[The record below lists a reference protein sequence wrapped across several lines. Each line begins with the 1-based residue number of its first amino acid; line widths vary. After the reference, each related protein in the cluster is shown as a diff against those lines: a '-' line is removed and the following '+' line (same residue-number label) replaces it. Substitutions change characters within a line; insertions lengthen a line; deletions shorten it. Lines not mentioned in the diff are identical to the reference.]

1 MFEYGEFRMLKTWE
15 PVLVVDDSQAMG
27 DIMKQLLI
35 SIGFGDVEIRTNA
48 IEGMSELKERPYT
61 LVICDLDMRPIDGL
75 QFVQMIRS
83 DTDTWRTPVLLT
95 TASKALAVEA
105 LKGGACSE
113 ANGFILKPFTAVELK
128 AKLAE
133 VLEAKYLD
141 RNLMP
146 TRMARLNGDWAPS
159 RKREM
164 IEETLINAMKRVG
177 LHTPD

>member
-1 MFEYGEFRMLKTWE
+1 MLKTWE
-15 PVLVVDDSQAMG
+15 PVLVVDDSTAMG

-35 SIGFGDVEIRTNA
+35 SIGFEDVEVRASATEA
-48 IEGMSELKERPYT
+48 MTELKERSYT
-61 LVICDLDMRPIDGL
+61 LVICDLHMHPIDGL
-75 QFVQMIRS
+75 QFTRMIRS

-105 LKGGACSE
+105 FKGGVSSE
-113 ANGFILKPFTAVELK
+113 VNGFILKPFTAVELK

-141 RNLMP
+141 RNLLP

-164 IEETLINAMKRVG
+164 IEEALIDTIKRVG